1 MDNWKLTHVYSVN
14 NRLVVAKSVE
24 EACQLYREFEND
36 NTVLITDVRILSTD
50 NGINELFDAIIA
62 RS

>member
-24 EACQLYREFEND
+24 EACQLYREFVND
-36 NTVLITDVRILSTD
+36 NTVLITDVRILSTSD
-50 NGINELFDAIIA
+50 GIHELFEAIIA